1 VLGRRGSVGP
11 GLKKLIPVYYAWG
24 ASNKFGPPLHGRFGQ
39 TFGPPPVGWA
49 TTQKTSSGVTLIGLI
64 ALHGPMEK
72 KCKNK
77 KNVIWGSV
85 GRNQASVG
93 PALVGWAKCW
103 AGAADGWAKCWAGV
117 GWLGHVQGQRR
128 LFGPSVPPAL
138 TFFGMLTLWRCYNFL
153 RMLLKFVGMLAKLL
167 GHRQLVGPSVGPVL
181 VG

>member
-1 VLGRRGSVGP
+1 MGPWKKNAKIKKMSFGVLLGVTKLVLGRRWLVGP
-11 GLKKLIPVYYAWG
+11 
-24 ASNKFGPPLHGRFGQ
+24 
-39 TFGPPPVGWA
+39 
-49 TTQKTSSGVTLIGLI
+49 
-64 ALHGPMEK
+64 
-72 KCKNK
+72 
-77 KNVIWGSV
+77 
-85 GRNQASVG
+85 SVG
-93 PALVGWAKCW
+93 PAPVGWAKCW